1 MCMCFK
7 FIGSVFSFIVSAC
20 SSAGAVL
27 ARTTTCHAGGN
38 YVCVLY
44 IYICVSFV
52 SLSVFACV

>member
-1 MCMCFK
+1 MCFK
-7 FIGSVFSFIVSAC
+7 FIGSVFSFIASAC

-44 IYICVSFV
+44 IYAFPLCLYLCSRA
-52 SLSVFACV
+52 SK